1 MRHKEEA
8 NRTGEGRIKN
18 CKNVRIE
25 FILNRSDEKEKEKEK
40 ERKKEEKK
48 RSRKKER
55 KRG

>member
-25 FILNRSDEKEKEKEK
+25 FILNRSDEKEKE
-40 ERKKEEKK
+40 RKKEEKK